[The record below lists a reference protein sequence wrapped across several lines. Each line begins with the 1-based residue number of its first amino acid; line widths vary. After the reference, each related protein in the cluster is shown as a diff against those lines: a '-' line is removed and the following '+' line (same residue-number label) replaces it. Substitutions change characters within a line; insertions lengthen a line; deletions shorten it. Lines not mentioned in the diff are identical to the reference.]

1 MNNEHIEQE
10 EKEKQIKKGSCVKLL
25 VIAVILI
32 ALILVFI
39 YIMLTWTTHYF
50 LFTKERTE
58 KMEALFGI
66 TVTDDVKLLHYEDS
80 SILISIDQCLTLE
93 VEDYEQFMQ
102 NNIHADVEIDTSY
115 STEEDTLYYKYVNCN
130 TYVEI
135 SPSENEGKYVITL
148 HHRE

>member
-25 VIAVILI
+25 VIVVLLI
-32 ALILVFI
+32 ALIPVLI

-58 KMEALFGI
+58 RMEALFDI

-80 SILISIDQCLTLE
+80 SIFISIDQCLTLE
-93 VEDYEQFMQ
+93 VENYEQFMQ
-102 NNIHADVEIDTSY
+102 NNIHADFEIDTFY
-115 STEEDTLYYKYVNCN
+115 SKEDILYYKYVNCN

-135 SPSENEGKYVITL
+135 SPSENDGKYVVTL